1 MCPWIRAIVAPIQG
15 HTRSHC
21 SHNGR
26 TCISLSLLS
35 NFLWM
40 GPWTISCFHL
50 LYLFDLWPSHCLSW
64 VQKNIQIYRL
74 SPVEEGIKNA
84 SMPVEV
90 SLQSWTDSKVFCS
103 FWIPLD
109 TVLHF
114 GRINGLGYAGSSF
127 LFDLLKFCCCC
138 CVWLPSVFELP
149 AFFHHMYWLL
159 FFFLTMLAEL
169 VRCFK

>member
-1 MCPWIRAIVAPIQG
+1 MCPWIRAVVALIQG
-15 HTRSHC
+15 HSRSHC

-26 TCISLSLLS
+26 TCISPSLLS

-64 VQKNIQIYRL
+64 VQKNLQIYHL

-90 SLQSWTDSKVFCS
+90 SLQSRTDSKVFFS

-114 GRINGLGYAGSSF
+114 GHIDGLGYAGSSLICWSF
-127 LFDLLKFCCCC
+127 VVVVSGCPLSLNCFF
-138 CVWLPSVFELP
+138 PSHVLI
-149 AFFHHMYWLL
+149 AFF
-159 FFFLTMLAEL
+159 FFFSL
-169 VRCFK
+169 C

>member
-1 MCPWIRAIVAPIQG
+1 MCPWIRAIVALIQG

-26 TCISLSLLS
+26 TCISPSLLS

-40 GPWTISCFHL
+40 GPRTISCFHL

-64 VQKNIQIYRL
+64 VQKNPLQIYRL

-84 SMPVEV
+84 SMPVEA

-103 FWIPLD
+103 FWIPLN

-114 GRINGLGYAGSSF
+114 GHIDRLGYVGSSR
-127 LFDLLKFCCCC
+127 DLVSLLCLVAPCLWTPC
-138 CVWLPSVFELP
+138 
-149 AFFHHMYWLL
+149 FFQSHVLIAV
-159 FFFLTMLAEL
+159 FFFCWESN
-169 VRCFK
+169 F